1 MRRVI
6 IFLAVL
12 VVVLSG
18 LIAFRLWTQA
28 RARSAPSGGSGEI
41 EGTIVELSSR
51 VGARIVEA
59 RVKEGQAVKSGD
71 LLLRLD
77 CADPDA
83 QAAEAEAR
91 LAAAQSQAQAAGA
104 QVEVAQSGRVA
115 ATAFREA
122 ALAQAEALQ
131 AQAEA
136 AERQAKR
143 LEKLTSDVAASNID
157 QTQASAS
164 GLSRQVQAARAQA
177 EASSHQARAAAVS
190 TRASSLQAQAA
201 LAQVRA
207 AQAQVARAQLLAGE
221 CVIRAPR
228 DAVVQ
233 TLPHEAGELTTPG
246 SVLVRLVDLSEVKA
260 TFYLPNAEVGAVKPG
275 ARAEVVADAFPGE
288 VFEGKVRTVSLEAE
302 FTPRNIQ
309 TRTDRDR
316 LVYPIEVTVVNRD
329 GKLRAGMPV
338 QVILVREGNQSHHP
352 QRNGDDGTQSGTG
365 RSR

>member
-6 IFLAVL
+6 AFLVVL
-12 VVVLSG
+12 VVVLGG

-28 RARSAPSGGSGEI
+28 RELAAPAGGSGEI

-51 VGARIVEA
+51 VGARILEVP
-59 RVKEGQAVKSGD
+59 VCEGQEVKKGD
-71 LLLRLD
+71 LLVRLD

-104 QVEVAQSGRVA
+104 QVKASESSRVA
-115 ATAFREA
+115 ANASQEA
-122 ALAQAEALQ
+122 ARAQVEALQ

-136 AERQAKR
+136 AERQARR
-143 LEKLTSDVAASNID
+143 LSQLAADVAASNID

-164 GLSRQVQAARAQA
+164 GLSQQVRALRAQA
-177 EASSHQARAAAVS
+177 DASSHQAQAAAVS
-190 TRASSLQAQAA
+190 TRASSLQAEAA

-207 AQAQVARAQLLAGE
+207 AQAQLARARLIAAE
-221 CVIRAPR
+221 CEIRTPR
-228 DAVVQ
+228 DAAVQ
-233 TLPHEAGELTTPG
+233 TLPHEAGELTAPG
-246 SVLVRLVDLSEVKA
+246 AVLVRLVDLSEVKA

-275 ARAEVVADAFPGE
+275 ARAEVVADAFPGQ
-288 VFEGKVRTVSLEAE
+288 VFEGTVRTVSLEAE

-316 LVYPIEVTVVNRD
+316 LVYPIEVRVVNRD

-338 QVILVREGNQSHHP
+338 QVSLV
-352 QRNGDDGTQSGTG
+352 GTG
-365 RSR
+365 R